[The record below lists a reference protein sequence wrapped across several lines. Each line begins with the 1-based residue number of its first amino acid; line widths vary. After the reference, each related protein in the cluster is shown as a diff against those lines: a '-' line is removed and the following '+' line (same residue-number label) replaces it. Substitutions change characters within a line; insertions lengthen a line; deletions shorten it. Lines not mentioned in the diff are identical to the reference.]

1 MRQNLNLMKRIIWTY
16 GIIAGSITVLMLA
29 ISIPFMDSP
38 EFMERGELLGYATML
53 VALSLIF
60 FGVRT
65 YRDRHLGGAIPFKR
79 AFFVGLYISLVASA
93 IYVIGWMVI
102 SGLFL
107 PDFAEQYA
115 QSTLQQMESSGATA
129 EEIAKH
135 KSDMAYYQELY
146 KNPLFKA
153 GITFTEIFPVGLIV
167 TIISAII
174 LKKN

>member
-1 MRQNLNLMKRIIWTY
+1 MKRIIWTY
-16 GIIAGSITVLMLA
+16 GLIAGTIVVAMLA
-29 ISIPFMDSP
+29 ISVPFMDSP
-38 EFMERGELLGYATML
+38 EFMKRGEIIGYATML

-65 YRDRHLGGAIPFKR
+65 YRNRHLGGAIPFKQ

-93 IYVIGWMVI
+93 IYVAGWMVI

-115 QSTLQQMESSGATA
+115 QSTLQHLKDTGASA
-129 EEIAKH
+129 EEISKH
-135 KSDMAYYQELY
+135 TEDMAYYQELY
-146 KNPLFKA
+146 KNPIFRA

-174 LKKN
+174 LKRN